1 GRARGGA
8 ATREWPRAP
17 ATGARRSG
25 QEGGETARRD
35 ATTTRRAWREA
46 RPRQGGSRGRER
58 GSQEAGVAS
67 PAAAAPPS
75 ESGVASPAAAAP
87 PSESGVA
94 SPAAA
99 APLSIARG
107 GPGAGTELAV
117 SPAQGL
123 EPARVLDAAPVQRVA
138 RHHPEDLEPVDA

>member
-1 GRARGGA
+1 M
-8 ATREWPRAP
+8 REWPRAP

-35 ATTTRRAWREA
+35 ATTTRRARREA
-46 RPRQGGSRGRER
+46 RPRPGGSRGREL
-58 GSQEAGVAS
+58 GFQEAGVAS

-75 ESGVASPAAAAP
+75 EAGVASPAAAL
-87 PSESGVA
+87 SELGVA

-107 GPGAGTELAV
+107 GPGA
-117 SPAQGL
+117 
-123 EPARVLDAAPVQRVA
+123 
-138 RHHPEDLEPVDA
+138 

>member
-1 GRARGGA
+1 
-8 ATREWPRAP
+8 
-17 ATGARRSG
+17 
-25 QEGGETARRD
+25 TARRD
-35 ATTTRRAWREA
+35 ATTTSRARREA
-46 RPRQGGSRGRER
+46 RPRPGGSRGRER
-58 GSQEAGVAS
+58 GFQEAGVAS
-67 PAAAAPPS
+67 PAAPPS
-75 ESGVASPAAAAP
+75 EA
-87 PSESGVA
+87 GVA

-138 RHHPEDLEPVDA
+138 RHHPEDLESVDAGGEEARGRGL